1 MDAYLFGVVSAI
13 GLILQGLGVDISP
26 YLLSSLPYLAT
37 ILVVVI
43 ISRDAKS
50 IQLRVRASL
59 GQPLDPN
66 DEYVAKYT
74 KV

>member
-1 MDAYLFGVVSAI
+1 LDAYLFGAASAI
-13 GLILQGLGVDISP
+13 GLILQGLAVDISP

-37 ILVVVI
+37 ILVLLI

-59 GQPLDPN
+59 GQPLEPN
-66 DEYVAKYT
+66 D
-74 KV
+74 

>member
-1 MDAYLFGVVSAI
+1 LDAYLFGAVSAI
-13 GLILQGLGVDISP
+13 GLILQGLAVDISP

-37 ILVVVI
+37 ILVLLI

-59 GQPLDPN
+59 GQPLEPN
-66 DEYVAKYT
+66 D
-74 KV
+74 